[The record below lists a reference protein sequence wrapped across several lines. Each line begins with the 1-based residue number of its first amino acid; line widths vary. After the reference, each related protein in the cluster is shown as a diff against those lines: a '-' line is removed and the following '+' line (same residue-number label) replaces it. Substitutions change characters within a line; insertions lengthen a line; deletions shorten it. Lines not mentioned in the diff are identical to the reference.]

1 MANIASAKKRARQAE
16 GRRQHNMGQ
25 RSTMRTYVKKVREA
39 IDAGEKKAAQEAYT
53 TATSFVDKAV
63 SKGLVHKNKAARV
76 KSRLNKAI
84 AALAA

>member
-16 GRRQHNMGQ
+16 GRRQRNMGA

-39 IDAGEKKAAQEAYT
+39 VDAGEKDAAQAAYVK
-53 TATSFVDKAV
+53 ATSMVDKAV
-63 SKGLVHKNKAARV
+63 GKGLIHKNKAARI
-76 KSRLNKAI
+76 KGRLNKAV